1 MLLSAAAVLSCATS
15 LLAQNLVPVRL
26 ALEPIVTNLHAEG
39 VQLYECKPNSDSKLT
54 WHFREPVAILV
65 QEGKTIGRHFSGPKW
80 EHEDGSVVFGKIIS
94 SIPGATSND
103 IPWLKLDAI
112 EHRGDGMFAN
122 VTNIQR
128 INTKGGMA
136 EGQCST
142 VGSYLSV
149 PYSADYVFQRDRSQS
164 LTR

>member
-1 MLLSAAAVLSCATS
+1 MS
-15 LLAQNLVPVRL
+15 NF
-26 ALEPIVTNLHAEG
+26 HAEG
-39 VQLYECKPNSDSKLT
+39 VQLYECKPDSDNKLA
-54 WHFREPVAILV
+54 WRFREPIAVLI
-65 QEGKTIGRHFSGPKW
+65 QEGKITGHHFSGAKW
-80 EHEDGSVVFGKIIS
+80 EHVDGSVVLGKIIS

-136 EGQCST
+136 EGRCPT
-142 VGSYLSV
+142 IGSYLSV
-149 PYSADYVFQRDRSQS
+149 PYSADYVFQRDRSQY